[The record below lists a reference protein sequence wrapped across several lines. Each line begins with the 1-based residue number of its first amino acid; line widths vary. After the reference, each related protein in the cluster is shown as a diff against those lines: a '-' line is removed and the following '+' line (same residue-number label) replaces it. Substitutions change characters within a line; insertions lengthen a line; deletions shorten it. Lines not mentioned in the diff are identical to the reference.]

1 MNNLKT
7 YEDFLFESELNE
19 ADVNYQTDQFAL
31 VLVGGSIGSKGSFP
45 LFVSGQM
52 ASIFQTGNDKEE
64 LVEKKKRMNKQLS
77 PGEKKYYGMSYKVIE
92 LTPSKRKDVD
102 YLIAQQSKSE
112 NDTAVVS
119 ESINEST
126 EVDPRVKKEC
136 ISRLSDFFRVSP
148 NALSHLKFDGKDPI
162 KDVTKCLNA
171 TSYEGAEQYYLVA
184 IKSVK
189 RDLGINESHMNE
201 LKVSSAGV
209 KELLKK
215 IYDNAKLMKAL
226 NFKNFRDV
234 IDTVLTSDQNEIDEL
249 EAEIK
254 ELGFA

>member
-7 YEDFLFESELNE
+7 YEDFLFESELNK
-19 ADVNYQTDQFAL
+19 AGF
-31 VLVGGSIGSKGSFP
+31 
-45 LFVSGQM
+45 
-52 ASIFQTGNDKEE
+52 
-64 LVEKKKRMNKQLS
+64 R
-77 PGEKKYYGMSYKVIE
+77 
-92 LTPSKRKDVD
+92 
-102 YLIAQQSKSE
+102 
-112 NDTAVVS
+112 

-126 EVDPRVKKEC
+126 GVDPRVKKEC

-189 RDLGINESHMNE
+189 RDLGINESHIDEM
-201 LKVSSAGV
+201 KVSSAGV

-215 IYDNAKLMKAL
+215 IYDDAKLMKAL
-226 NFKNFRDV
+226 HFKTFKDA
-234 IDTVLTSDQNEIDEL
+234 IEHILTSDQNEIDDL